1 MKRTEWTELTARPA
15 TELRQLADEKR
26 EELFLLRMRLYTG
39 QLEKPT
45 VLREVRR
52 TIARLETLITE
63 RERQA

>member
-15 TELRQLADEKR
+15 MELRQLADEKR
-26 EELFLLRMRLYTG
+26 EELFRLRMRLYTG